1 MNLFIYYLF
10 VYVIEAII
18 LWLYCNRLFTPKKS
32 TILSL
37 LITIGMFLLL
47 IPVAILGNPAINTIL
62 SCIIYLCCITLNYNS
77 KFTSALFHALALTII
92 MALSEGLIAAAIPH
106 IKIYSY
112 REGNIYN
119 DSELTFVILSKSIYL
134 FISQLTA
141 RIFTKNT
148 FDDETNSARKSTLML
163 YLIPA
168 VSTIIAVSL
177 GFICTTSILSYTNNV
192 IIFICLI
199 LLLAINILTFYLQQD
214 IAQKNSEYARLQIE
228 LQKETDTV
236 EYYKYLQENDEK
248 QHILIHDIKNH
259 LNTINHL
266 NDGKHIEEI
275 SEYISNILDSEALR
289 KSKQYCNIDILNI
302 IISRYAE
309 LCDKSGINFEA
320 DIRSDTLGY
329 LPAEDYTSIF
339 CNLLDNAIESA
350 KTCDN
355 PYIDCNVSLIRGG
368 NADLISIANS
378 CSSSPLGDDGKVH
391 SAKSDKHFHGYGL
404 KSIRRIAQKYN
415 GLLNYA
421 YSDEKQEFRVV
432 VMIEHPQ

>member
-1 MNLFIYYLF
+1 M
-10 VYVIEAII
+10 
-18 LWLYCNRLFTPKKS
+18 
-32 TILSL
+32 
-37 LITIGMFLLL
+37 
-47 IPVAILGNPAINTIL
+47 
-62 SCIIYLCCITLNYNS
+62 LNYNS

-236 EYYKYLQENDEK
+236 EYYKYLQENSEK
-248 QHILIHDIKNH
+248 QHILIHDIKHH

-266 NDGKHIEEI
+266 NDGKHIDEI
-275 SEYISNILDSEALR
+275 SKYISNILDSEALR
-289 KSKQYCNIDILNI
+289 KSKKYCNIDILNI

-309 LCDKSGINFEA
+309 LCDKCGINFEA
-320 DIRSDTLGY
+320 DIRSNTLGY
-329 LPAEDYTSIF
+329 LPAEDYTSLF

-355 PYIDCNVSLIRGG
+355 PYIDCNISLIRDG

-378 CSSSPLGDDGKVH
+378 CEVSPLGSDGKLH
-391 SAKSDKHFHGYGL
+391 SGKHDNRLHGYGL
-404 KSIRRIAQKYN
+404 KSVNRIADKYN
-415 GLLNYA
+415 GLLNYT
-421 YSDEKQEFRVV
+421 YSEEKHEFRIV
-432 VMIEHPQ
+432 VMLEHH